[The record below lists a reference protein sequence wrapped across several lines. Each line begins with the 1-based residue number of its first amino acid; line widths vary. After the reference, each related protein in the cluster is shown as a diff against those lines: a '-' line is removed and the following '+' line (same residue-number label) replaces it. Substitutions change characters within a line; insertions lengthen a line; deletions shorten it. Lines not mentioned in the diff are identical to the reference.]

1 MTASRSDSMGGG
13 GRATGEP
20 ASRDDSVGGAGPA
33 TGTRAARSESA
44 SDRPTGRSTSL
55 SESAGDGGQATG
67 RSESRGDST
76 GGRGRATGRSAS
88 RGDTAGA
95 GGKTASGA
103 AKRTYGGV
111 SAEERRAQRR
121 TTLLDAALE
130 IIGTQGIAKLTVS
143 GLCAQA
149 GLNERYYYESF
160 DSRDAVLAALVDRIA
175 EEMAATIVGAL
186 QAAPADTRAK
196 AHAAIS
202 AGIHLLTDDPRKAHV
217 ALVAGMAT
225 PELRARTNQT
235 VRVFAR
241 LVAAEGIDFY
251 GITDPDPDPTIDF
264 RATYLV
270 GGLVQTL
277 TAWLQDDLPLTR
289 DELIEH
295 TTDVFV
301 LLGEDLAHRLT

>member
-1 MTASRSDSMGGG
+1 MTASRSDSVRSGG
-13 GRATGEP
+13 P
-20 ASRDDSVGGAGPA
+20 
-33 TGTRAARSESA
+33 
-44 SDRPTGRSTSL
+44 
-55 SESAGDGGQATG
+55 
-67 RSESRGDST
+67 
-76 GGRGRATGRSAS
+76 
-88 RGDTAGA
+88 
-95 GGKTASGA
+95 

-111 SAEERRAQRR
+111 SADERRAQRR
-121 TTLLDAALE
+121 AALLDAALE
-130 IIGTQGIAKLTVS
+130 IIGTQGITKLTVS

-160 DSRDAVLAALVDRIA
+160 DSRDAVLAALIDRIA
-175 EEMAATIVGAL
+175 EELAGAIIGAL
-186 QAAPADTRAK
+186 QTAPADTRAK

-202 AGIHLLTDDPRKAHV
+202 AGLHLLTDDPRKAHV

-241 LVAAEGIDFY
+241 IVAAEGIDFY
-251 GITDPDPDPTIDF
+251 GITDPNPDPTIDF

-289 DELIEH
+289 DELIDH

-301 LLGEDLAHRLT
+301 LLGEDLARRLT

>member
-1 MTASRSDSMGGG
+1 MA
-13 GRATGEP
+13 
-20 ASRDDSVGGAGPA
+20 
-33 TGTRAARSESA
+33 
-44 SDRPTGRSTSL
+44 
-55 SESAGDGGQATG
+55 Q
-67 RSESRGDST
+67 
-76 GGRGRATGRSAS
+76 
-88 RGDTAGA
+88 
-95 GGKTASGA
+95 
-103 AKRTYGGV
+103 RTYGGI
-111 SAEERRAQRR
+111 SADERRAQRR
-121 TTLLDAALE
+121 AALLDAALE
-130 IIGTQGIAKLTVS
+130 IIGTDGLAKLTVS

-160 DSRDAVLAALVDRIA
+160 DSRDAVLSALVDGIA
-175 EEMAATIVGAL
+175 EELAGAIVTAL
-186 QAAPADTRAK
+186 HAAPDDTRAK
-196 AHAAIS
+196 AHAAIT
-202 AGIHLLTDDPRKAHV
+202 AGIHLLTDDPRKAKV

-251 GITDPDPDPTIDF
+251 GVADPPDPSIDF

-277 TAWLQDDLPLTR
+277 TAWLQNDLPLTR

-301 LLGEDLAHRLT
+301 LLGEDLARRLT